1 MDLHSFVRLR
11 LGVAFYFQLD
21 LLEAVVILGDLV
33 LVICKETLYF
43 GLYALLL
50 LVFEGSFL
58 FLLA

>member
-21 LLEAVVILGDLV
+21 LLEAVVILGGLV
-33 LVICKETLYF
+33 FVICKETLYF